1 MWVEE
6 ARKGLCPGFKA
17 TRCAGATAAQLALA
31 SVSSGAQA
39 LGPAATA
46 PDAAIRKDEDEGG
59 ACVMPCRAGLC
70 KWAAGTPAARES
82 VSSGQGQEW
91 TGREEQGSRHLFR
104 PPASAWAEKHVLP
117 GAPARAPQPRRPH
130 RLSCAPW
137 GWGPA
142 ILLTSWGGAP
152 SLGSN
157 LSGALD
163 HSGRRRLGSHSHTGR
178 RGPGGHG
185 RGSGSHGERAA
196 GPPGSPPTPTPPLS
210 LGKEGRR
217 RGPRGAVTSEAVCT
231 MAPLRA
237 GHEMDSW
244 FPSQLSKC
252 HPAPKHTPPR
262 APPQWQGMGGTEE
275 PRCHPQ
281 GFTGQSSRGPEG
293 PQFPCLE
300 GGHPAWGA
308 GRSPPAQKTRGRRA
322 CRGAD

>member
-185 RGSGSHGERAA
+185 RGSGSNGERAA
-196 GPPGSPPTPTPPLS
+196 GPPGSPPPPPPLVTW
-210 LGKEGRR
+210 EGRKEEGSPR
-217 RGPRGAVTSEAVCT
+217 SSDLRGCLHNGPSE
-231 MAPLRA
+231 
-237 GHEMDSW
+237 
-244 FPSQLSKC
+244 
-252 HPAPKHTPPR
+252 
-262 APPQWQGMGGTEE
+262 
-275 PRCHPQ
+275 
-281 GFTGQSSRGPEG
+281 
-293 PQFPCLE
+293 
-300 GGHPAWGA
+300 
-308 GRSPPAQKTRGRRA
+308 GRT
-322 CRGAD
+322 